1 MCKFIYVFKKDIRDE
16 LLSCGYTL
24 IKSDD
29 LKKIYVFEN
38 TNNICFS
45 LNKSDYVY
53 SDTMTF

>member
-29 LKKIYVFEN
+29 LKNIYVFEN